1 MIATA
6 THKSGSSGSCLGY
19 MLGDMLE
26 KDQQIRI
33 VSYNGFAL
41 SRLKIAE
48 LERIPTSEE
57 AKITH
62 KKNVWKIANDLS
74 KIFDARAALAD
85 YRVNDPFEDYVVSCT
100 DGERNRLRNIPT
112 AEERE
117 NYGLPILREG
127 EKDNRPLERIILD
140 EFLEQIGVHGEIDKK
155 LRRKNKGNGKQYM
168 VTKTVHREAM
178 FLIAAHD
185 GTAHPHWHVLTARPD
200 EFGLVNDTRNERY
213 RILAVVRKLS
223 KRFNLSLKLE
233 NYKVNLDKT
242 NEGYATLIS
251 MRDTAKAARDTSADR
266 EELIHKLAEKGV
278 VPNWLRHKDTGE
290 EYGVT
295 FTMKDKNGKEHTWSG
310 SQLDR
315 SLTMQKI
322 DAVLALNSAAR
333 QIREA
338 AAPATAVSEVKAE
351 TNQQKLPAKKKSKRK
366 RQEKKSSVSKGG
378 RKLLSRPQSKF
389 FDAHGGRKELW
400 DRMERSRT
408 PLTFVTAS
416 ASASVSGADPA
427 PVRQPATPPCEAD
440 KPVVDKVSAAV
451 SARPQANPSSVAAA
465 TSTSESA
472 PVTNVTHATG
482 KSDSGRKHIPA
493 GTVVR
498 LTVLTDGER
507 KIEFIPPSSNATP
520 AEGVPRKG
528 KPEIPSRT
536 THEQVI
542 VEEVAQSHMALSSA
556 TTSLAKNESTPIEGK
571 TAPSG
576 AVLVVKQGIPSP
588 PPGTKAVENA
598 SANPAS
604 PRPKTSA
611 PDAVSDPIAAHDT
624 PRATPSHTAATPE
637 PKPEPNVKT
646 RAEMRDVIQVT
657 VENAKS
663 VTLPAGYRTSTF
675 GDMALLLTP
684 EGPMQIPE
692 KGGLYLEK
700 GIRGEYQC
708 LSERQFESQQERR
721 KKTKEKYQKMVR
733 NESTQRA
740 RLVNKKN

>member
-57 AKITH
+57 AKKAH

-74 KIFDARAALAD
+74 KVFDARAALAD

-117 NYGLPILREG
+117 NYDLPMLREG

-155 LRRKNKGNGKQYM
+155 LRRKNKGNGKQYV
-168 VTKTVHREAM
+168 VTKTVRREAM

-200 EFGLVNDTRNERY
+200 EYGLVNDTRHERY

-351 TNQQKLPAKKKSKRK
+351 TDQQRRPAEKKKSKRK
-366 RQEKKSSVSKGG
+366 RQEKKASVSKAE
-378 RKLLSRPQSKF
+378 RKLPRRPQSKF

-400 DRMERSRT
+400 DRMDRSRN
-408 PLTFVTAS
+408 PLTFVTGS
-416 ASASVSGADPA
+416 ASASVSGPGPA
-427 PVRQPATPPCEAD
+427 SVQQPATPPCEAD
-440 KPVVDKVSAAV
+440 IPVVDNVSATV
-451 SARPQANPSSVAAA
+451 SVRPQANPSSVAAA
-465 TSTSESA
+465 TFTSESA
-472 PVTNVTHATG
+472 PVTNVTPATG
-482 KSDSGRKHIPA
+482 KSDSGRKHIP
-493 GTVVR
+493 
-498 LTVLTDGER
+498 D
-507 KIEFIPPSSNATP
+507 
-520 AEGVPRKG
+520 EGVPQKG

-536 THEQVI
+536 THEQVT
-542 VEEVAQSHMALSSA
+542 VEEVAQTDSHMALSSA
-556 TTSLAKNESTPIEGK
+556 ATSLAKNESTPIESK

-576 AVLVVKQGIPSP
+576 AESVAKQVIPSP
-588 PPGTKAVENA
+588 QPSTKAVENA
-598 SANPAS
+598 SVNPAS

-611 PDAVSDPIAAHDT
+611 PDAVSDPIMAHDT

-637 PKPEPNVKT
+637 PKPGPSAKT
-646 RAEMRDVIQVT
+646 RTEMRGVIQVT

-663 VTLPAGYRTSTF
+663 VTLPAGYRASAF
-675 GDMALLLTP
+675 GDMAFLLTP

-692 KGGLYLEK
+692 KGGLYLVM
-700 GIRGEYQC
+700 GLCGEYQC
-708 LSERQFESQQERR
+708 ITESQYESQRERQN
-721 KKTKEKYQKMVR
+721 KAKEKYRQMVR
-733 NESTQRA
+733 KAPTQRA
-740 RLVNKKN
+740 WKVRKKN

>member
-140 EFLEQIGVHGEIDKK
+140 EFLEQIGVHGEVDKK

-351 TNQQKLPAKKKSKRK
+351 TDQQRRPAEKKKSKRK
-366 RQEKKSSVSKGG
+366 RQEKKASVSKAE
-378 RKLLSRPQSKF
+378 RKLPRRPQSKF
-389 FDAHGGRKELW
+389 FDARGGRKELW
-400 DRMERSRT
+400 DRMDRSRN
-408 PLTFVTAS
+408 PLTFVTGS
-416 ASASVSGADPA
+416 ASASVSGPGPA
-427 PVRQPATPPCEAD
+427 PVQQPATPPCEAD
-440 KPVVDKVSAAV
+440 TPVVDNVSATV
-451 SARPQANPSSVAAA
+451 SVRPQANPSSVAAA
-465 TSTSESA
+465 TFTSESA
-472 PVTNVTHATG
+472 PVTNVTLATG

-493 GTVVR
+493 
-498 LTVLTDGER
+498 
-507 KIEFIPPSSNATP
+507 
-520 AEGVPRKG
+520 EGVPQKG

-536 THEQVI
+536 THEQVT
-542 VEEVAQSHMALSSA
+542 VEEVAQTDSHMALSSA
-556 TTSLAKNESTPIEGK
+556 ATSLAKNESTPIESK

-576 AVLVVKQGIPSP
+576 AVSVVKQGIPSP

-598 SANPAS
+598 SVNPAS

-611 PDAVSDPIAAHDT
+611 SDSVSDPIAAHDT

-637 PKPEPNVKT
+637 PKPGPSAKT
-646 RAEMRDVIQVT
+646 RTEMRGVIQVT
-657 VENAKS
+657 VENAKL

-675 GDMALLLTP
+675 GDMAFLLTP

-740 RLVNKKN
+740 RLVKKKN

>member
-6 THKSGSSGSCLGY
+6 KHKSGSSGSCLGY

-100 DGERNRLRNIPT
+100 DGERDRLRNIPT
-112 AEERE
+112 TEERE
-117 NYGLPILREG
+117 TYGLPKLMEG
-127 EKDNRPLERIILD
+127 EKDDRPLERIILD
-140 EFLEQIGVHGEIDKK
+140 EFLEQIGVHGEIDKI
-155 LRRKNKGNGKQYM
+155 LRRKNKGNGKQYV
-168 VTKTVHREAM
+168 VTKTVRREAM

-200 EFGLVNDTRNERY
+200 EYGLVNDTRHERY

-251 MRDTAKAARDTSADR
+251 MRDTAKAARDTAADR

-338 AAPATAVSEVKAE
+338 AAPATVVSEVKAE
-351 TNQQKLPAKKKSKRK
+351 TDQQQRPAEKKSKRK
-366 RQEKKSSVSKGG
+366 RQEKKASVSKAE
-378 RKLLSRPQSKF
+378 RKLPRRPQSTF

-400 DRMERSRT
+400 DRMDRSRN
-408 PLTFVTAS
+408 PLTFVAGS
-416 ASASVSGADPA
+416 ASASVSGPGPA
-427 PVRQPATPPCEAD
+427 PVQQPATPPCEAD
-440 KPVVDKVSAAV
+440 TPVVDNVSATV
-451 SARPQANPSSVAAA
+451 SVRPQANPSSVAAA
-465 TSTSESA
+465 TFTFESA
-472 PVTNVTHATG
+472 PVTNVTPATG

-493 GTVVR
+493 
-498 LTVLTDGER
+498 
-507 KIEFIPPSSNATP
+507 
-520 AEGVPRKG
+520 EGVPQKG

-536 THEQVI
+536 TPEQVP
-542 VEEVAQSHMALSSA
+542 VAEVAQTGTHTTLSSA
-556 TTSLAKNESTPIEGK
+556 ATSLAMNKSTPIDGK
-571 TAPSG
+571 TASSG
-576 AVLVVKQGIPSP
+576 TVSVAKQAIPSQQ
-588 PPGTKAVENA
+588 PGKGAVENA
-598 SANPAS
+598 SAGPAS
-604 PRPKTSA
+604 PQPETSVSE
-611 PDAVSDPIAAHDT
+611 AVSDPIAVHNT
-624 PRATPSHTAATPE
+624 QRATHSNTAPTPE
-637 PKPEPNVKT
+637 PKPDPHVKSQT
-646 RAEMRDVIQVT
+646 EMQNEIHIT

-663 VTLPAGYRTSTF
+663 VTLPAGYRASAL
-675 GDMALLLTP
+675 GNMAFLLTP
-684 EGPMQIPE
+684 EGPMRIPE
-692 KGGLYLEK
+692 GGGLYLEK

-708 LSERQFESQQERR
+708 LTEEQLKSQRERQ
-721 KKTKEKYQKMVR
+721 KKAKEKYRQMVR
-733 NESTQRA
+733 KEPTQRA
-740 RLVNKKN
+740 WKVKKMN